1 MMTAKAVHLAE
12 EIGIEKK
19 LSVRAI
25 EDFIGENI
33 VEMANDARSD
43 YLTIMRAVI
52 LSYNKRLEA
61 VETDMSLRIEI
72 E

>member
-1 MMTAKAVHLAE
+1 MVSKSFHFAE
-12 EIGIEKK
+12 AIGIEKQ
-19 LSVRAI
+19 LSIGAI

-33 VEMANDARSD
+33 VEMANDARQE
-43 YLTIMRAVI
+43 YLAI
-52 LSYNKRLEA
+52 LKALVEAYNKRLEA